1 MDNCS
6 RYQGKNRAGIIV
18 GLLLML
24 SLLFGTGA
32 WMGKTERVSA
42 SDSSAGS
49 VPERVK
55 VTPVTTILKTDQL
68 VAMIDVGLEGNY
80 VRNGKY
86 ALVTAEITNNGDDFQ
101 GKFRIITRSGEK
113 RVMYQKPFAVAK
125 GETKQVQLTYMV
137 NEYESSSIMAVICDE
152 EDQIVGEKSVKQK
165 ILDDTEKLFVGALSD
180 EPSGLG
186 YFTDLSENL
195 FFLRKEDITEDS
207 KALDALD
214 VIVINDYDTQKLSG
228 KKIAALE
235 QWVSDGGTLVLGTGA
250 QADKT
255 LKAFSGILLNGTIGE
270 TKKIKTSFGGT
281 KEELK
286 ELQDMLIQER
296 KAEKISSVQE
306 FLLNNLRDETY
317 NFYIDEIEDLENHVD
332 ILRSDG
338 EIYGELKVKCKE
350 DELTRKF
357 QIELSAEELDDISRQ
372 LTVGDI
378 SRDITQLKLEDAKAL
393 ITDHEEILLSRITH
407 GDGCVLVSEFS
418 FALENSAWNSH
429 GLILTACVRSNTTG
443 YEQAQLKKDD
453 TVYSYTDAVS
463 GLDVNEVDGLPNLK
477 LYGVLLF
484 IYAALVGP
492 VFYVI
497 FRRKDKR
504 SLLWGAIP
512 AAAIVFSV
520 MIYLIGTS
528 TRIQKPYINYLSQV
542 DLNQKGQAGLD
553 TAFAIVSAN
562 NKGYQMTLEGGLD
575 IIPASEETYNDG
587 IGKANSTEYKY
598 GLEYGTDKTVLY
610 MDNLSAFES
619 AKMEIS
625 QKVKKTGDMQFSNIS
640 LIDGK
645 WTGIVTNN
653 MPYDLEDCLIY
664 RSGDVISLGTIK
676 KGESISLDQILP
688 DAVYEIKNYSDD
700 FDYLMDEF
708 FDLYDYDEQNTQ
720 GERRK
725 SLVCNYVNKE
735 FSSTCWFYGFAAEDQ
750 VENEFS
756 ALWDGDPYGGN
767 SDLTD
772 LKRYGET
779 AVTKEIPV
787 VSSGSTERK

>member
-1 MDNCS
+1 MENS
-6 RYQGKNRAGIIV
+6 SSYQEKNRVGIMM
-18 GLLLML
+18 GLFLML

-32 WMGKTERVSA
+32 WLGKTERVSA
-42 SDSSAGS
+42 SDNSIGT

-55 VTPVTTILKTDQL
+55 VTPATTVLKTDQL
-68 VAMIDVGLEGNY
+68 VAMIDAGLEGNY
-80 VRNGKY
+80 VRNGRY
-86 ALVTAEITNNGDDFQ
+86 ALVTAEIINNGADFQ
-101 GKFRIITRSGEK
+101 GKFRIVTRSGGK
-113 RVMYQKPFAVAK
+113 NVMYQKPFAVAK
-125 GETKQVQLTYMV
+125 GETKRVQLTYMV
-137 NEYESSSIMAVICDE
+137 NEYASSSIMAVICDE
-152 EDQIVGEKSVKQK
+152 DDKIVGKKAVKQK
-165 ILDDTEKLFVGALSD
+165 IVDDAEKLFVGALSD
-180 EPSGLG
+180 DPSGLG
-186 YFTDLSENL
+186 YFTDLSEDL
-195 FFLRKEDITEDS
+195 FFLRKADITEDS

-214 VIVINDYDTQKLSG
+214 AIVINDYDTQKLSA

-235 QWVSDGGTLVLGTGA
+235 QWVSAGGTLVLGTGA
-250 QADKT
+250 QAERT

-270 TKKIKTSFGGT
+270 TRKIKTSFGGT
-281 KEELK
+281 KDELK
-286 ELQDMLIQER
+286 ELQNMLIQER
-296 KAEKISSVQE
+296 KEEKISSVQE
-306 FLLNNLRDETY
+306 FLLNNLSDDTY
-317 NFYIDEIEDLENHVD
+317 NFYTDEINDLKNHVD

-338 EIYGELKVKCKE
+338 EIYGELKTKCKE

-393 ITDHEEILLSRITH
+393 ITDHQEILLNRITH
-407 GDGCVLVSEFS
+407 GKGCVLVSEFS

-429 GLILTACVRSNTTG
+429 GLILTACVRSNTAR
-443 YEQAQLKKDD
+443 YEQTQSKQDD
-453 TVYSYTDAVS
+453 MVYSYVDTVS

-477 LYGVLLF
+477 LYGALLL

-504 SLLWGAIP
+504 GLLWGVIP
-512 AAAIVFSV
+512 GTAVVFSV

-542 DLNQKGQAGLD
+542 DLNQKNQAELD
-553 TAFAIVSAN
+553 TDFAMVSAN
-562 NKGYQMTLEGGLD
+562 NKGYQVTLEGGLD
-575 IIPASEETYNDG
+575 IIPAPEETYNDG
-587 IGKANSTEYKY
+587 SENANSTEYKY

-619 AKMEIS
+619 AKMKIS
-625 QKVKKTGDMQFSNIS
+625 QNVKKKGDVQFSDIS
-640 LIDGK
+640 LKDDK
-645 WTGIVTNN
+645 QTGIVTNN

-676 KGESISLDQILP
+676 KGESVSLDQLLP
-688 DAVYEIKNYSDD
+688 DAVYEIKNYNDD
-700 FDYLMDEF
+700 FSYLMDEF

-720 GERRK
+720 GQRRK
-725 SLVCNYVNKE
+725 ALICSYLEKA
-735 FSSTCWFYGFAAEDQ
+735 SSDTCWFYGFAVEEN

-756 ALWDGDPYGGN
+756 ALWESDTYGEN
-767 SDLTD
+767 SDVTD

-787 VSSGSTERK
+787 VTSGATVGK